1 MVYAWI
7 QSQDKLSIEVISSQD
22 KINTLTLSNA
32 SFIACMMMELK
43 VSNIPQPTLS
53 H

>member
-7 QSQDKLSIEVISSQD
+7 QSQDWLSIEVISSQD
-22 KINTLTLSNA
+22 KTNTLILSNA
-32 SFIACMMMELK
+32 SFIAGMMMELK
-43 VSNIPQPTLS
+43 VSKVPQPTLS